1 MIFNTGTISI
11 KSYRSFD
18 ILGTSKNRFSPRLR
32 TDVSICSLNMN
43 CFRLT
48 RRFSV
53 HFPVFS
59 RSLPFSSPLP
69 LSQNSFKINQL
80 PLYAR
85 FLSPM
90 FALARL
96 IPALRKNLP
105 PSGLFREPLSACDTH
120 PLSRGSCSPTLLCP
134 SRVCILL
141 SALLFLPLSCL
152 RTSSLHPLPCNLTGK
167 GEQIHFFAV

>member
-1 MIFNTGTISI
+1 
-11 KSYRSFD
+11 
-18 ILGTSKNRFSPRLR
+18 
-32 TDVSICSLNMN
+32 MN

-48 RRFSV
+48 RLLGS
-53 HFPVFS
+53 FPRIFPLN
-59 RSLPFSSPLP
+59 SLLFPLTAIP
-69 LSQNSFKINQL
+69 KLLQDKPIAA
-80 PLYAR
+80 LYAR

-152 RTSSLHPLPCNLTGK
+152 RTSSLHPLPCNLTGE